1 LGSSTDEENCLW
13 VTRPSI
19 EFKER
24 VLIYSYSGF
33 WAFGIISLIIADL
46 FFYSNL
52 ILYIGFL
59 IIPPLSSL
67 IILIRG
73 IYEIKKAKKV
83 FIKITKEKLIVNLN
97 ELSLEEIAR
106 IEVKK
111 GLLDISKLNT
121 GTIHFYNHKNKRI
134 QMKLEHIEQVDKVA
148 KLLNKLIL
156 N

>member
-1 LGSSTDEENCLW
+1 M
-13 VTRPSI
+13 
-19 EFKER
+19 
-24 VLIYSYSGF
+24 
-33 WAFGIISLIIADL
+33 
-46 FFYSNL
+46 
-52 ILYIGFL
+52 
-59 IIPPLSSL
+59 
-67 IILIRG
+67 
-73 IYEIKKAKKV
+73 
-83 FIKITKEKLIVNLN
+83 NLN